1 MGGRA
6 GGRKLTA
13 VLAGAAALVLGA
25 TTPANAAPS
34 HSDLEVVRIDA
45 DPAPPGGTTS
55 AHGFV
60 ANRGPDRTA
69 SPFRVT
75 ITLPAGF
82 TFESPTFPADCRAT
96 AGHHVLTCTFPAG
109 LAPLRTATAIAPVRV
124 DADLPPG
131 TQAEGQVR
139 VYSADDTDGTNNS
152 TPFTLSVS

>member
-1 MGGRA
+1 M

-13 VLAGAAALVLGA
+13 VLAGAAALALGTA
-25 TTPANAAPS
+25 VPASAAPS
-34 HSDLEVVRIDA
+34 HSDLEAVRIDA
-45 DPAPPGGTTS
+45 DPAPPGGVTT

-82 TFESPTFPADCRAT
+82 TFEGPYFPADCRAT

-109 LAPLRTATAIAPVRV
+109 LPPLRTASANAPVRV
-124 DADLPPG
+124 DLDLPPG
-131 TQAEGQVR
+131 TQAEGQVT
-139 VYSADDTDGTNNS
+139 VYSADDTDLANNS
-152 TPFTLSVS
+152 TPFTLTVG